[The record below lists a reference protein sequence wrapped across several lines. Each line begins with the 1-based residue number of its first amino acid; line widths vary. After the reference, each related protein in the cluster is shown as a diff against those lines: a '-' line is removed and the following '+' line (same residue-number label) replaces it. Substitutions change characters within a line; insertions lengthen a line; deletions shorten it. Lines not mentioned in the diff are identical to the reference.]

1 MFIFFIFI
9 YNLQSLIPLRYFIRL
24 HSCSNLCR
32 ILFIDLGKKEKKSQL
47 KKDTQRRCSGKPF
60 GNFSTTRTGWSAI
73 SRRNEAGN
81 EATEMPER
89 DGSCGDCRRV
99 RSWGGDIIRAKG
111 WRSRYG
117 IVARLSPLP
126 SLFQRENPERAVP
139 PCHQLF
145 SVSGGE
151 GCFKVSI
158 AISPIERMDSSSLI
172 VFEFELFIS
181 HLEVKEESNGGRG
194 NLKKILETLLDRIIH
209 SCWIVQTLWKATFY

>member
-1 MFIFFIFI
+1 MFTFFIFI
-9 YNLQSLIPLRYFIRL
+9 YSLQSSIPLRYCVWS
-24 HSCSNLCR
+24 HSCSSNPIHR
-32 ILFIDLGKKEKKSQL
+32 SWKRRREKSIDNL
-47 KKDTQRRCSGKPF
+47 KKIRKDGVQGNLG

-81 EATEMPER
+81 EATEMPGR
-89 DGSCGDCRRV
+89 DGSYGDCRRV

-111 WRSRYG
+111 WRGRYG

-126 SLFQRENPERAVP
+126 ASFQRENLERVVP

-145 SVSGGE
+145 SVSRGE

-158 AISPIERMDSSSLI
+158 AISLIERMDSSSLI

-181 HLEVKEESNGGRG
+181 RLEVEEESKRKRKFKENFG
-194 NLKKILETLLDRIIH
+194 N
-209 SCWIVQTLWKATFY
+209 SWIV